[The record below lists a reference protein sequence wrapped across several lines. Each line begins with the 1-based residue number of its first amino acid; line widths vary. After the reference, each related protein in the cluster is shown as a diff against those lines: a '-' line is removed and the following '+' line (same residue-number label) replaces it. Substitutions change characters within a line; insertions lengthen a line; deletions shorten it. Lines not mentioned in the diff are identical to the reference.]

1 MNLDEAIKHAEE
13 AGIRLSSD
21 CKTKECGLEHIQLA
35 DWLKD
40 YKSLKTRYQH
50 LASDFSNYKRRMEEN
65 IESIKKDSNKE
76 IILKLMTIVDD
87 MERLMKL
94 CHLNELSYN
103 PRDDIDVITSGFQII
118 YENLIKLIES
128 E

>member
-1 MNLDEAIKHAEE
+1 MNLDESITHAEE

-35 DWLKD
+35 NWLKD
-40 YKSLKTRYQH
+40 YKSLKTRYQY

-76 IILKLMTIVDD
+76 IVLKLLTIVDD
-87 MERLMKL
+87 MERLMKQFF
-94 CHLNELSYN
+94 C
-103 PRDDIDVITSGFQII
+103 RFQC
-118 YENLIKLIES
+118 
-128 E
+128 